1 MKRLLALAMASAL
14 GGAANAQLFVYDD
27 FSTTTSGMGFDAG
40 DTWDSPLVYSSAS
53 PLGTGTGQYSRISEF
68 GESFRRIDA
77 AAKAAI
83 DARTSSSQT
92 FWVGFLAR
100 WNGPN
105 GSGQGSYGGVQ
116 ARQGATG
123 TGGKRFFMGTLW
135 ETGFWGAGTAG
146 DTVDVPSSVGVVD
159 GQVRHLAFEFNL
171 STRLADMYV
180 DGVKVL
186 DTLHTDSGSTF
197 FTSLDVLK
205 IEAGSAANQIID
217 VDELRVGATQADVN
231 PVPEPATMAVL
242 AGGLALLAKRRRR

>member
-1 MKRLLALAMASAL
+1 MKKILALAMTAAL
-14 GGAANAQLFVYDD
+14 GAGAGAQLFVYDD
-27 FSTTTSGMGFDAG
+27 FSSTTSGSGFTAG
-40 DTWDSPLVYSSAS
+40 DLWDSPLTYSSAT
-53 PLGTGTGQYSRISEF
+53 PLMAGTGQYSRISEF

-83 DARTSSSQT
+83 DARTGSNQS
-92 FWVGFLAR
+92 FWIGFLAR

-116 ARQGATG
+116 ARQGASG
-123 TGGKRFFMGTLW
+123 TGSKRFFMGTLW
-135 ETGFWGAGTAG
+135 ETGFWGAGTQG
-146 DTVDVPSSVGVVD
+146 DTVDVASSVGVVD
-159 GQVRHLAFEFNL
+159 GQVLHLAYEINL

-180 DGVKVL
+180 DGVRVL
-186 DTLHTDSGSTF
+186 DTLHTDSASTF

-217 VDELRVGATQADVN
+217 VDELRIGATQADVN
-231 PVPEPATMAVL
+231 PVPEPATMAIL